1 MLYNVKFYVY
11 RKCAINAQFKNP
23 GKYRVNIE
31 EVQIFGKIYYQITEI
46 EGIPLWR

>member
-11 RKCAINAQFKNP
+11 RKCAVNAQIKNP

-31 EVQIFGKIYYQITEI
+31 KTVICEKTYYRITEI
-46 EGIPLWR
+46 EGIPL

>member
-11 RKCAINAQFKNP
+11 RKCAINAQIKNP

-31 EVQIFGKIYYQITEI
+31 KCDMFGKIYYRITEV
-46 EGIPLWR
+46 EGIPL